1 MARRSEPR
9 RELRSSDF
17 SGEDLRP
24 WGIGRVASARPVALV
39 IRPCGIVPRG
49 IVIMVP
55 SAPFDLIA
63 QVGTSA
69 VVTPALT
76 WVIVFDPSPHVVVA
90 SIILQAFPYTSSRGS
105 ALLWVHRGLSA
116 ST

>member
-63 QVGTSA
+63 QVGTPA
-69 VVTPALT
+69 VVTPT
-76 WVIVFDPSPHVVVA
+76 PMWVFDPSPYVVVA

-105 ALLWVHRGLSA
+105 ALLWVHRGLFA